1 MEDGREGLGL
11 EGVLVRS
18 EKEFHRFAPREP
30 DRLSE
35 VGRRGTG
42 HLRDKTAIGGP
53 FKMKKFFV
61 SEGGQG
67 RVTVTTPAPAPA
79 PRNLTANPMVAVAN
93 GQNPMSVVTGVHP
106 GVRVLQT

>member
-1 MEDGREGLGL
+1 MEDGRVGLGW

-35 VGRRGTG
+35 VGHGGTG
-42 HLRDKTAIGGP
+42 HLRDRTAIGGP

-67 RVTVTTPAPAPA
+67 RVTVTTPAPAP
-79 PRNLTANPMVAVAN
+79 RNLTANPLVAV
-93 GQNPMSVVTGVHP
+93 PTGGTRCLLLLGSTLV
-106 GVRVLQT
+106 